1 MKLLFDQNIS
11 SRILKK
17 ISEAYSDSSH
27 VKLEGLKNASDS
39 KIWDHANLHHFIIVT
54 QASDFNDIFLLKGFP
69 PKILWF
75 RTGNEIQDFVE
86 NNELGCLEFSRI
98 KI

>member
-11 SRILKK
+11 YRILKK

-39 KIWDHANLHHFIIVT
+39 EIWEYANLHQFTIVT
-54 QASDFNDIFLLKGFP
+54 
-69 PKILWF
+69 
-75 RTGNEIQDFVE
+75 
-86 NNELGCLEFSRI
+86 
-98 KI
+98 